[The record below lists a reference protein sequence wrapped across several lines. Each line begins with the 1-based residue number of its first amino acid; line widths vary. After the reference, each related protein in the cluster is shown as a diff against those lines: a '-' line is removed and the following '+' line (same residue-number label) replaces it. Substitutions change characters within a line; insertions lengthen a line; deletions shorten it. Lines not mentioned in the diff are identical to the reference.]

1 MVILRLRQRSAHV
14 FATHGYATSLGTF
27 AYAAFYKIAGGSETL
42 SYAVSWTNTS
52 RGASWAIAVYSGA
65 NGSAPI
71 DGKRCLTERPFQKR
85 ASSFQREQI
94 RSAGRG
100 RSFPIRLHVFF
111 VRPFISRRPVL
122 AKCKTDES
130 EHHQDGSGYHQPMRI
145 FHRGEHPSFPLRLQ
159 PSSHDQPPDQSLST
173 RLPIRRASA

>member
-1 MVILRLRQRSAHV
+1 VGRARKNLQKHDDGENQRYFNMLSGFSQI
-14 FATHGYATSLGTF
+14 FALDREVL
-27 AYAAFYKIAGGSETL
+27 IQQL
-42 SYAVSWTNTS
+42 
-52 RGASWAIAVYSGA
+52 
-65 NGSAPI
+65 P
-71 DGKRCLTERPFQKR
+71 CLTERPFQKR